1 MKKLLLLA
9 ISSLLAV
16 SLTACGE
23 KSTPSVSPTPEGT
36 GSPEVSGSSEYTGPT
51 EWIEATSR
59 EISTLDYVVTA
70 LATNHEVN
78 VNLIDGLLEHDNK
91 GLIVPGLATEW
102 SPNEDSTVWTF
113 KLREGVKWVTNTGE
127 EYDEVKADDFVTGL
141 RHGAEFNSGTAWLLQ
156 GFIKGYAD
164 YMGSDYSDAEFE
176 KVGIKAIDDYTLEF
190 TMLSPVPYFDSVT
203 TYAVLYPINKTFLES
218 MGDGCKLGA
227 PSTES
232 CAFGTTKPDSI
243 LYNGAYILSSFDV
256 KSETVLVK
264 NESYWDAENVKLETI
279 KRVFD
284 DGSDPYS
291 IIKGFEQGSYVSAA
305 LNPGWEDYEDYA
317 SKYADNAY
325 FAEPNSY
332 VFGMVPNYNRVQFE
346 HTNYADDV
354 TLRENTRAAMLN
366 TNFRLA
372 LAYSIDRVAYSAT
385 RAPLELAKATL
396 RNINNI
402 DGAGTMSDGRT
413 YYTLVQEAYS
423 KLTGNDY
430 DLSDGQTPFFQPEKA
445 KEYIE
450 AAKAEGIV
458 FPIHLD
464 MLVPETSDALVKQG
478 NSLKQSVEESTDG
491 QIIIEL
497 VLRSQDVVESIAYD
511 NMDPAFSDYDV
522 STFSGWGP
530 DYQDPKSFV
539 DIYSPT
545 MGYYM
550 TSIGLG
556 TVDADGNV
564 TELDIKEK
572 VGLMKYEELYRKAE
586 AITDDMDARYLA
598 FAEADAF
605 LLANALYTPMTQQSR
620 GQLVSK
626 IVPFTEQKALTGTD
640 QYKYKG
646 IELQD
651 ELVTVEEYNAR
662 YEEVFGE

>member
-9 ISSLLAV
+9 ISSLLV
-16 SLTACGE
+16 VTLTACGG
-23 KSTPSVSPTPEGT
+23 KDDPGTPTPSVTPN
-36 GSPEVSGSSEYTGPT
+36 SSAEYTGPT

-59 EISTLDYVVTA
+59 EITTLDYVVTA

-78 VNLIDGLLEHDNK
+78 VNLVDGLLEHDNK
-91 GLIVPGLATEW
+91 GVIVPSLATEW

-113 KLREGVKWVTNTGE
+113 KLRKGAKWVTNTGE
-127 EYDEVKADDFVTGL
+127 DYDEVKADDFVTGL
-141 RHGAEFNSGTAWLLQ
+141 RHGAEFESGTAWLLQ

-164 YMGSDYSDAEFE
+164 YMKSDHSDAEFE
-176 KVGIKAIDDYTLEF
+176 KVGVKAIDDYTLEF
-190 TMLSPVPYFDSVT
+190 TMLAPVPYFDSVT
-203 TYAVLYPINKTFLES
+203 TYAVLYPVNRTFLES
-218 MGDGCKLGA
+218 MGEGCKLGS
-227 PSTES
+227 PNIET
-232 CAFGTTKPDSI
+232 CAFGSTKPDSI
-243 LYNGAYILSSFDV
+243 LYNGAYILSSFDA
-256 KSETVLVK
+256 KSQTVLVK
-264 NESYWDAENVKLETI
+264 NEAYWDAENVHLNEI
-279 KRVFD
+279 KRVYD
-284 DGSDPYS
+284 EGSDPYS
-291 IIKGFEQGSYVSAA
+291 VIKGFEQGSYVSAS
-305 LNPGWEDYEDYA
+305 LSPSWEDYADYTE
-317 SKYADNAY
+317 KYKDNAY
-325 FAEPNSY
+325 FSEPNSY
-332 VFGMVPNYNRVQFE
+332 VFGMVPNYNRVSFNE
-346 HTNYADDV
+346 TNYADDV

-372 LAYSIDRVAYSAT
+372 LAHSVDRVSYLAT
-385 RAPLELAKATL
+385 RSPLELAKATL

-413 YYTLVQEAYS
+413 YYRLVEEAYT

-430 DLSDGQTPFFQPEKA
+430 DLSDGQTPFYQPEKA
-445 KEYIE
+445 KEFIE
-450 AAKAEGIV
+450 AAKADGIV

-464 MLVPETSDALVKQG
+464 MLVVETSDALVKQG
-478 NSLKQSVEESTDG
+478 NSLKESVEASTDG

-511 NMDPAFSDYDV
+511 NMDPAFSDYDI

-550 TSIGLG
+550 TSVGLG

-572 VGLMKYEELYRKAE
+572 VGLMDYEELYRKAE

-605 LLANALYTPMTQQSR
+605 LLANALYTPMSQQSR
-620 GQLVSK
+620 GQVVSK
-626 IVPFTEQKALTGTD
+626 VVPYTEQMALTGTD

-646 IELQD
+646 IELQE
-651 ELVTVEEYNAR
+651 ELVTVEQHKAR
-662 YEEVFGE
+662 QAEVFGK